1 MENKIICKRIS
12 PMLSLYI
19 DNKVT
24 YQERAF
30 IEEHLSNC
38 PECYKKYIYLKSLIK
53 DLKDSYRHILDLTR
67 KKQQQKIF
75 NIREH
80 EKFLD
85 ELYPYVDNELETNAC
100 IEFRKYLTKS
110 PNAQRQLKNVYAMQK
125 ELKNSFEKTKK
136 SFNKDL
142 SYKVI
147 DAVKYQKERVQERKN
162 KIFDKKIIYIKITK
176 VAILAG
182 LLLFCGL
189 EIEELIKL
197 YKPQTT
203 IEQQI
208 FSDENSQISKNIK
221 HTNMP
226 ETPSTDEEN

>member
-67 KKQQQKIF
+67 KKQQKKIF

-85 ELYPYVDNELETNAC
+85 ELYPYVDNELNTNAC

-110 PNAQRQLKNVYAMQK
+110 PNAQRQLKNVYTMQK
-125 ELKNSFEKTKK
+125 ELKSSFEKTQK
-136 SFNKDL
+136 SFNKDF
-142 SYKVI
+142 SAKVI
-147 DAVKYQKERVQERKN
+147 DAVKYQKEKIQERKN
-162 KIFDKKIIYIKITK
+162 KIYDKKIAHIKVVKI
-176 VAILAG
+176 ALLAG
-182 LLLFCGL
+182 LLMFCGF
-189 EIEELIKL
+189 EIAELFKL
-197 YKPQTT
+197 YKTQTT
-203 IEQQI
+203 IEQQN
-208 FSDENSQISKNIK
+208 FLEESSQISEKFNIQ
-221 HTNMP
+221 NLP
-226 ETPSTDEEN
+226 ETSTSYTKN